1 MSGSGQFDEL
11 ELSASAVQR
20 RSVRGVAVTVGG
32 QLIRFVLT
40 FGSQLALVRLLDA
53 ADFGLV
59 AMAAPVLSFV
69 QTVTDFGLGQA
80 VVQRAGIT
88 QRQVSA
94 LFWINTAIS
103 AGLACAVVLLAPLL
117 ALMYGEPLVAPVT
130 AVLGCLVLVGG
141 LSIVP
146 SALLN
151 RRMGFLA
158 LATIDVVSI
167 AAGAL
172 VSVVSA
178 MRGYGV
184 WALVFGQV
192 VSSVVGLVLTWSFA
206 RWRPG
211 RPERDPEVWG
221 LLTFGAHLTGANLAS
236 YLSVTADRMLIG
248 LVAGKVALGLYDRG
262 YRLVL
267 QPLTQ
272 LLTPITRV
280 AVPALSRL
288 NGEPEAF
295 LNTYMLLLQGT
306 LLLSVP
312 LLLVNMVVPGPIV
325 LLLFGAGWQESVPI
339 FAWVSFGAVASA
351 AYSSTAWL
359 FTSQGHTLRQM
370 KANIVVSVINV
381 ASFALGLVWGV
392 VGVAAV
398 SALSFVLIQTPILMR
413 EATREGAVSGRAVVH
428 GMMPFVIAAVVTAG
442 LLHLTIAPL
451 GTSALDV
458 LLREVI
464 AYSAFTAVLLAQ
476 PGGRRM
482 LGRLRGVRAALSRAK

>member
-1 MSGSGQFDEL
+1 MSGPDPLAEL
-11 ELSASAVQR
+11 DLSATAVQR
-20 RSVRGVAVTVGG
+20 RSVRGVAVTIGG
-32 QLIRFVLT
+32 QFIRFILT

-80 VVQRAGIT
+80 IVQRAGIT
-88 QRQVSA
+88 SHQVSA

-103 AGLACAVVLLAPLL
+103 AGLSCLVILLAPLL
-117 ALMYGEPLVAPVT
+117 ALLYGEPQVAPIT
-130 AVLGCLVLVGG
+130 AVLGALILVGG

-151 RRMGFLA
+151 RRMGFGA
-158 LATIDVVSI
+158 LAVIDVVSI
-167 AAGAL
+167 GCGAL
-172 VSVVSA
+172 VSVLA
-178 MRGYGV
+178 AFHGFGA
-184 WALVFGQV
+184 WALVYGQIA
-192 VSSVVGLVLTWSFA
+192 SSLIGLALTWTFA
-206 RWRPG
+206 RWRPH
-211 RPERDPEVWG
+211 RPQRNADVWD
-221 LLTFGAHLTGANLAS
+221 LLKFGAHLTGANLAT

-248 LVAGKVALGLYDRG
+248 LVAGKIALGLYDRG

-288 NGEPEAF
+288 NGAPEAF
-295 LNTYMLLLQGT
+295 ANTYLLLLQGT

-312 LLLVNMVVPGPIV
+312 LLLVNMIVPGPIV
-325 LLLFGAGWQESVPI
+325 LLLFGDGWQESVPI
-339 FAWVSFGAVASA
+339 FAWVSFGAIASA
-351 AYSSTAWL
+351 LYSSTAWL

-370 KANIVVSVINV
+370 RANALVSIINV
-381 ASFALGLVWGV
+381 ASFALGLFWGV

-398 SALSFVLIQTPILMR
+398 SALSFVFIQTPILMR
-413 EATREGAVSGRAVVH
+413 QATREGAVTGRDVIRTTTPFALATVAVLY
-428 GMMPFVIAAVVTAG
+428 ATRD
-442 LLHLTIAPL
+442 PL
-451 GTSALDV
+451 GGSPVSILA
-458 LLREVI
+458 REAI
-464 AYSAFTAVLLAQ
+464 AYATFTVALLAQ

-482 LGRLRGVRAALSRAK
+482 FRSLHNLRGALSRSG